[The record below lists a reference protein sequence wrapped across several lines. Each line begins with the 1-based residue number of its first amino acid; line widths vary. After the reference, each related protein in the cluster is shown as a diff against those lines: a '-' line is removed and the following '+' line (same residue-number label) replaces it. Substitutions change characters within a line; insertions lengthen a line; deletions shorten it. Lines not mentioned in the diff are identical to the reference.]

1 VFHSEVMAVLLYMSM
16 ARYIRRG
23 LDCKA
28 YTRFARGV
36 AVMIAGLVERCE
48 ARGVADLEV
57 AANQ

>member
-1 VFHSEVMAVLLYMSM
+1 MAVLLYMSM